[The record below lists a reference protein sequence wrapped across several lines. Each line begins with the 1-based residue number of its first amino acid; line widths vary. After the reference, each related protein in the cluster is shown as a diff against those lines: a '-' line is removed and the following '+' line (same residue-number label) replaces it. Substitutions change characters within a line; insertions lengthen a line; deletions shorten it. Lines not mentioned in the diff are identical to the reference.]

1 MSYILLVFAFVIS
14 VIGTFAYYPANT
26 NGPFFGRF
34 NLVSMALA
42 FYFLSIL
49 VSTFPMHGFGR

>member
-14 VIGTFAYYPANT
+14 VIGTFAYYPST
-26 NGPFFGRF
+26 TPERFFGRF

-49 VSTFPMHGFGR
+49 VTTFPTHGFGR